1 MGYNP
6 FCELFMLYNGSRVAI
21 TKYGKQ
27 TMSVKQCRK
36 QQRLCCLVRV
46 LVSES
51 DVPHSLQI
59 RFFFPLIFLFYFLL
73 LLLFLESVELL
84 N

>member
-59 RFFFPLIFLFYFLL
+59 RFFFSTFFFV
-73 LLLFLESVELL
+73 LLFVVVVVLRKC
-84 N
+84 